1 MQSTAHVINIHDLIT
16 SFKKIFGEVAFVKNV
31 LYFST
36 SVILHFSPTSFF
48 IFHKYNLVIFSP
60 KKINNHKII
69 LIPVCSTT
77 PPT

>member
-48 IFHKYNLVIFSP
+48 IFHKYNLVIFSL
-60 KKINNHKII
+60 KKNKKMNFFI
-69 LIPVCSTT
+69 LLQTLLS
-77 PPT
+77 

>member
-16 SFKKIFGEVAFVKNV
+16 SFKKIFGEVVKNV

-48 IFHKYNLVIFSP
+48 IFHKYNLVIFSL
-60 KKINNHKII
+60 KKNKKMNFFI
-69 LIPVCSTT
+69 LLQTLLS
-77 PPT
+77 

>member
-48 IFHKYNLVIFSP
+48 IFHKYNLVIFSL
-60 KKINNHKII
+60 KKNKKMNSSLFFQKQ
-69 LIPVCSTT
+69 PC
-77 PPT
+77 